1 MTRVV
6 VTDYPNSARRD
17 LSVERAILGA
27 DVELVQHACDGSEE
41 QLVSACKGA
50 DVVLSDCMPFTQAVI
65 EKLGRCGLI
74 SLAATGY
81 DDVDMDAVADA
92 NISVCVIDEYCTE
105 EVADHVM
112 MLILAMVRRLPE
124 YHEQVQRNRIWQYDS
139 LSGIARM
146 RNLTLGIIGFGRIGQ
161 ALARRARGFGMTII
175 ANDHHPA
182 EDVANDLGIRFCEL
196 PELFELAN
204 IISLN
209 CPMSAANEHLIGE
222 NEFRQMR
229 QIPIFI
235 NCARGGLV
243 DESALI
249 HALDNGQ
256 VSGAALDVLSDEPP
270 DLQNSK
276 LMGRHNV
283 ILTPHVAFYSDS
295 SILMSRKIAAHNV
308 RNYLDGKHENV
319 QRYVYQSA
327 SEQS

>member
-6 VTDYPNSARRD
+6 VTDYPDSARQD

-27 DVELVQHACDGSEE
+27 DVELVQQVCDGSEN

-50 DVVLSDCMPFTQAVI
+50 DVVLSDCMPFTQSVI
-65 EKLGRCGLI
+65 EELQRCRLI

-175 ANDHHPA
+175 ASEHRPA
-182 EDVANDLGIRFCEL
+182 KDVANDLGIRFCEL

-295 SILMSRKIAAHNV
+295 SILMSRKIAANNI
-308 RNYLDGKHENV
+308 RNFLDGRHEYV